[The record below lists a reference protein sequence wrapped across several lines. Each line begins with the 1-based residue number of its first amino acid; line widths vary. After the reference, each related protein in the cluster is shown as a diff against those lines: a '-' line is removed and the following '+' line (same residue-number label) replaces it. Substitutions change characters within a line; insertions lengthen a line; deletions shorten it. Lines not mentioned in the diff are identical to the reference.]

1 MLCGLGESCRSRS
14 KLWNIYSWD
23 ITIYW
28 RYFLWDIRY
37 LSQKNIGCQV
47 NMCCCMT
54 HLGKKAWLLN
64 TAHVGSKDLYTIKI
78 SGDFSHIMRESYMR
92 LLINQDRLGDLFFV
106 VYPTTILGHFPS
118 CRARW
123 SCRRMSSDSTFQSS
137 SRPPLWALKFDG
149 DLGVSQSIG
158 VPENGW

>member
-1 MLCGLGESCRSRS
+1 
-14 KLWNIYSWD
+14 
-23 ITIYW
+23 
-28 RYFLWDIRY
+28 
-37 LSQKNIGCQV
+37 
-47 NMCCCMT
+47 MCCCMT

-137 SRPPLWALKFDG
+137 SRPPLWTLKFDG
-149 DLGVSQSIG
+149 DLGGFPVDRGYRKMDGKKTKMGNPWTSQSKMDDDRG
-158 VPENGW
+158 YPHFRKPPFHD